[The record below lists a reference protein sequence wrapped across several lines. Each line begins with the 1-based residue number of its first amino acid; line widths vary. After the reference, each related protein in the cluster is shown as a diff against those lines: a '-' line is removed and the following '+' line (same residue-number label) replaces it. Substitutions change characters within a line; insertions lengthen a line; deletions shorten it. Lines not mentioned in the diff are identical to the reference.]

1 MRILEAAE
9 LVRKKNVSPVELTR
23 DCLARIDRVN
33 PSLNAF
39 IAVTAESAL
48 QEARKA
54 EAEIAAGDWRGPLH
68 GIPIALKD
76 LIDTAG
82 VPTTAASNVFRDRIP
97 AEDAEVVLRLRQ
109 AGAVFL
115 GKQNLHEFA
124 YGGSSIVSCF
134 GAVHNAW
141 NTAYIAGGSSGGS
154 STAVAAGL
162 CYGAIGT
169 DTAGSVR
176 EPSAMC
182 GTVGLK
188 PTYGRV
194 SARGVIPLSWS
205 LDHVGPITS
214 SVSDAAAM
222 LQAIAGYDAG
232 DPCSVNQPLGDYS
245 ALLLRKIENVRIGV
259 PRNHFF
265 DDLDPEVAAAVEA
278 AILVLKGLKAEIR
291 DVILEP
297 DTDRSLQI
305 GESYAGHRDRI
316 AQTPERYQPE
326 TLRRIRAG
334 EKVTEKDLALL
345 RRKLAEGRVGAVRH
359 VFEKVDFLVTPTVPV
374 LPPTLAELE
383 ENPGGLRQR
392 ELVFL
397 RNTRPFNVWGLPAIS
412 LPCGFSKSG
421 LPIGLQIVGPHWGE
435 AQVLSLAHAYEQASE
450 WHKRSPQLS

>member
-1 MRILEAAE
+1 
-9 LVRKKNVSPVELTR
+9 
-23 DCLARIDRVN
+23 
-33 PSLNAF
+33 
-39 IAVTAESAL
+39 
-48 QEARKA
+48 
-54 EAEIAAGDWRGPLH
+54 
-68 GIPIALKD
+68 
-76 LIDTAG
+76 
-82 VPTTAASNVFRDRIP
+82 
-97 AEDAEVVLRLRQ
+97 
-109 AGAVFL
+109 
-115 GKQNLHEFA
+115 
-124 YGGSSIVSCF
+124 
-134 GAVHNAW
+134 
-141 NTAYIAGGSSGGS
+141 
-154 STAVAAGL
+154 
-162 CYGAIGT
+162 
-169 DTAGSVR
+169 
-176 EPSAMC
+176 
-182 GTVGLK
+182 
-188 PTYGRV
+188 
-194 SARGVIPLSWS
+194 VIPLSWS